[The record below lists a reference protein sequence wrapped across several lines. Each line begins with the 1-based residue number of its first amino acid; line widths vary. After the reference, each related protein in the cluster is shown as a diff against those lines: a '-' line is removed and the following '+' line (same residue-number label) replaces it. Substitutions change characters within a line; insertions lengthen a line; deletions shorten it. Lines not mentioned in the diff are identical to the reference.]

1 MKENQKK
8 TKGITLIALVITIIV
23 LLILAGV
30 SIAMLTGQNGILT
43 QAQKSREQTDIGREK
58 EQIALAYNGVKT
70 KKEGGD
76 VTSGELDAELKANGA
91 DATASGTNPITV
103 TFNDS
108 KRSYTID
115 ANGNITEIGEQEPGE
130 EVAEPQPTPEP
141 EPGGSLATTD
151 NGVIEIKWLKDDTY
165 NVSET
170 ANAPVIK
177 SDLPANTTMK
187 LVKYDGSNWVEG
199 TDYEYKAGSGTADN
213 TSSKWA
219 NAEVT
224 IDNVKSYFVWI
235 PRYAY
240 RIIYFDT
247 PENKEAYLTSGN
259 TEGIIGYSD
268 SRGIVDANG
277 RKVDGVEST
286 TSLNVGDYFRVHP
299 AFMNDSANNYENGGW
314 STDLSGIWV
323 GKYESSL
330 VKKADSS
337 NINTSSS
344 TVGNIIVDSSNNTDR
359 AIAVQPGMS
368 SWRYCTIGNM
378 YTNAKAYSTD
388 LNSHMLKN
396 SEWGAVAYLTE
407 SEYGRNGTEVTI
419 NNSSDYITGSAR
431 TSSGTTND
439 YKSADGVLA
448 SSTGN
453 VYGIYDLSG
462 GAYEY
467 VAAFY
472 NGSSSLSNG
481 SSFANQNGPSTEYA
495 TVYTGTS
502 VNSAY
507 KPGDATYETSGWHS
521 DFELFLVSKFPFFY
535 RGGNFGDHI
544 PNIGVFYYYSTKG
557 EYYGGTSFRMCLA
570 VK

>member
-1 MKENQKK
+1 
-8 TKGITLIALVITIIV
+8 
-23 LLILAGV
+23 
-30 SIAMLTGQNGILT
+30 MLTGENGILT
-43 QAQKSREQTDIGREK
+43 QAQNAKKETSIAEEK
-58 EQIALAYNGVKT
+58 ELIALAYNAVKAQE
-70 KKEGGD
+70 KGGT
-76 VTSGELDAELKANGA
+76 VTADKLDAELQKDGANA
-91 DATASGTNPITV
+91 EDDAKGIKV
-103 TFNDS
+103 TFEES
-108 KRSYTID
+108 GREYIID
-115 ANGNITEIGEQEPGE
+115 ENGNITEAGSKEPGE
-130 EVAEPQPTPEP
+130 EVTEPQPTPEP
-141 EPGGSLATTD
+141 EAGGSLATTD

-187 LVKYDGSNWVEG
+187 LVKYDGSNWGEG

-268 SRGIVDANG
+268 SRGIVDKDG
-277 RKVDGVEST
+277 KKVDGVAST
-286 TSLNVGDYFRVHP
+286 TSINVGNYFRVHP
-299 AFMNDSANNYENGGW
+299 AFMNDSSNYSNGGW
-314 STDLSGIWV
+314 NEELPGIWV
-323 GKYESSL
+323 GKYESTL
-330 VKKADSS
+330 VNKE
-337 NINTSSS
+337 NSS
-344 TVGNIIVDSSNNTDR
+344 TISTSDSTIGNIIVDSTNNTDK
-359 AIAVQPGMS
+359 AIAVQAGRS

-378 YTNAKAYSTD
+378 YTNAKAYSTN

-407 SEYGRNGTEVTI
+407 SKYGRNGTEVRE
-419 NNSSDYITGSAR
+419 NYSRYITAG
-431 TSSGTTND
+431 GDMVEN
-439 YKSADGVLA
+439 KLQ

-453 VYGIYDLSG
+453 ETGIYDLRG

-467 VAAFY
+467 VAAYY
-472 NGSSSLSNG
+472 NGGVLSNG
-481 SSFANQNGPSTEYA
+481 SSFASQDGTSTKSSTKYV
-495 TVYTGTS
+495 TVYTESS
-502 VNSAY
+502 VRSAY
-507 KPGDATYETSGWHS
+507 KSGDATYETSGWH
-521 DFELFLVSKFPFFY
+521 DDDNRFAYYQYPFLR
-535 RGGNFGDHI
+535 RGGFYDFNTDI
-544 PNIGVFYYYSTKG
+544 TGVFAYMFGNGSNNYNDGRGSSG
-557 EYYGGTSFRMCLA
+557 DSFRMCFT